1 MGNLK
6 QRLIKAGRDYNYAE
20 GVKVK
25 ATTAVYADQIVYV
38 DGSEGPY
45 LTVKSADAD
54 TNALASNGRL
64 LIAKHDIPAGGYG
77 VCLPWKLVTSVA
89 TDGHTVGDPIYLLD
103 TTDSAPTAANIGRAC
118 PTGDAKAVVVGRIT
132 KVGTVADGAGILVN
146 ASAPEERVQGGKTST
161 GSTLVSGSP
170 VEQFVWTLGAGG
182 ATTTI
187 TLEYPIIVTDILVI
201 QGSATEITEVNLYNG
216 AASAGN
222 LIAKVLTDM
231 GTTDGAALRA
241 EFIYDAKAVVAA
253 EGTLR
258 CARTG
263 GGAADLIVVTAIRG

>member
-64 LIAKHDIPAGGYG
+64 LIAKHDIPASGYG

-89 TDGHTVGDPIYLLD
+89 TNGHTVGDPIYLLD
-103 TTDSAPTAANIGRAC
+103 TTDSAPTAANIGRDC

-146 ASAPEERVQGGKTST
+146 ASAPEERVQAGLTAT
-161 GSTLVSGSP
+161 ASTLVSGSP
-170 VEQFVWTLGAGG
+170 VEVFGWTLGAAD
-182 ATTTI
+182 ATTSI
-187 TLEYPIIVTDILVI
+187 TVEYPIIVTQVWVLI
-201 QGSATEITEVNLYNG
+201 GGAANITDVFVWNG
-216 AASAGN
+216 AASGTDYLASFPTDITATDAGP
-222 LIAKVLTDM
+222 AS
-231 GTTDGAALRA
+231 A
-241 EFIYDAKAVVAA
+241 ETMLYNKLAIAA
-253 EGTLR
+253 EGTISVTR
-258 CARTG
+258 AG
-263 GGAADLIVVTAIRG
+263 GQATDRIIIMAIRG